1 MPEDGS
7 TGGVS
12 SPVPG
17 LKVHT
22 LSSPE
27 SARASNASDERGLPL
42 VLIGVFVACL
52 MVGALY
58 VSGAFDTQTGESADH
73 DAQGA
78 VHGPQENLVPT
89 PSAKEAPENVADG
102 PSHAGKA
109 SADMGVGQAEHID
122 AAIGGRKSE
131 ICSLH
136 LLPHEVTVTRASDK
150 TVVCTQVTECELPIF
165 VQPEVTIDTITW

>member
-1 MPEDGS
+1 MY
-7 TGGVS
+7 
-12 SPVPG
+12 
-17 LKVHT
+17 
-22 LSSPE
+22 PE
-27 SARASNASDERGLPL
+27 S
-42 VLIGVFVACL
+42 
-52 MVGALY
+52 
-58 VSGAFDTQTGESADH
+58 FDTQTGESADH

-122 AAIGGRKSE
+122 AAIGGPKIRKSVRFTFF
-131 ICSLH
+131 
-136 LLPHEVTVTRASDK
+136 PHEVTVTRASDK

-165 VQPEVTIDTITW
+165 VQPEVTIDTHYLVTCDGCAPHTLEGQTVYDRRRRGSDRRVVMQKKAKTMQGRQRRRRP